1 MGQFAGVTTAEVT
14 APTEAEVMTF
24 NTAKYQAYFEDA
36 RKRAQ
41 QAIDADES
49 NAWLRIASKW
59 LKRLAQAERLE
70 LINASFGQD
79 APPLDKSAK

>member
-1 MGQFAGVTTAEVT
+1 
-14 APTEAEVMTF
+14 MTF

-59 LKRLAQAERLE
+59 LKRLAQAERRE
-70 LINASFGQD
+70 LVNVGLGQD
-79 APPLDKSAK
+79 APPLDKTAK